1 MNSTCSVLPRCVLP
15 AALATALLFAPTRAV
30 RAEQAPPRL
39 DHVAIPTA
47 QSVDLTCDPEK
58 PDYTGTVRV
67 TLDVKR
73 VTEVLRFNTRALTVD
88 SATLEGPGG
97 AVKASAI
104 EPLEPEQVRVRFAK
118 SIAPGTYTLALAFH
132 NAYNTHAISLYKVVT
147 GGRAYLF
154 TQFEDT
160 EAREAFPC
168 WDEPEFKIPWRM
180 TLRVPAADLAVS
192 NTPIASET
200 RSGAGK
206 VVVFEPTRPLP
217 SYLIAIAVGPFET
230 VPIPGMSVPGRVIT
244 VQGASALAADAATQS
259 APLLKSL
266 ERYFGRPYPYA
277 KLDLIA
283 APEFLYGAME
293 NAGAIVFADRSLL
306 LDPTRASPEQRS
318 RIFSVMAH
326 EMAHM
331 WFGDLVT
338 MKWWD
343 DLWLNESFATWM
355 ADKVMDDVHADDR
368 EGVNALFSIQRAFT
382 TDSRLSTR
390 AMRGKIEGATTLGET
405 ASDLTYNKGGAVL
418 TMFERWVGPDK
429 FRAGVLD
436 YLKAHEWANAEGRDL
451 WLAIGKQSGEDVD
464 GAMKT
469 FLDQPGVPLV
479 TLEQAG
485 GGKVRLSQRR
495 FLSVGDAPAETQ
507 LWRIPVILRYPVGRE
522 VRTLRVWL
530 TRPDTTVELG
540 VTAMPAWIMPNA
552 GASGYYRWRVPE
564 SMRDALIAAR
574 GSLSERERMD
584 LIFNF
589 TAQLHA
595 GAEHGE
601 RYLQMIA
608 ALADDPE
615 PEVLRADMESLD
627 DSRIAL
633 TTARSATAFATYVRA
648 TFEPPLRRI
657 GLAPRRDELPGVS
670 SSRALLLRLLGDA
683 GQSSWVLAYAE
694 SLSQVY
700 RKSPTSVPPSLVDQA
715 IVLGARRADAA
726 TFEDYRHRFETAR
739 VPSDRALY
747 LVGIGSFRDPALRA
761 SALEYTL
768 KGPLRPQETQVIPAA
783 MSQNGLTLANARGS
797 GGEFSDDVM
806 KWTLGHWDELV
817 ARMPPNFASRNL
829 RLTGGCSQEREA
841 ELKQFFSDPK
851 RSGPG
856 IQATLRRLCDAME
869 ECSRLHDHEAERVER
884 WLNSKVTSP

>member
-1 MNSTCSVLPRCVLP
+1 MSALPPRVLT
-15 AALATALLFAPTRAV
+15 AALATVLLFAPSRAV

-58 PDYTGTVRV
+58 PDYTGKVRV
-67 TLDVKR
+67 TLDVKQA
-73 VTEVLRFNTRALTVD
+73 TEVLRFHARALTVD
-88 SATLEGPGG
+88 SATLEGAGG

-118 SIAPGTYTLALAFH
+118 PIAPGTYTLALDFH
-132 NAYNTHAISLYKVVT
+132 NAYNTRAISLYKAVS
-147 GGRAYLF
+147 GGHAYLF

-200 RSGAGK
+200 RAGEGK

-244 VQGASALAADAATQS
+244 VQGASALAAEAAAQS

-293 NAGAIVFADRSLL
+293 NAGAIVFADRTLL
-306 LDPTRASPEQRS
+306 IDRATASPDLRS
-318 RIFSVMAH
+318 RVYSVMAH

-355 ADKVMDDVHADDR
+355 ADKVMDDVHPDDR
-368 EGVNALFSIQRAFT
+368 EGVTALFGIQRAFT

-390 AMRGKIEGATTLGET
+390 AMRGKIEGATSLGET

-418 TMFERWVGPDK
+418 TMFEGWVGPDK

-436 YLKAHEWANAEGRDL
+436 YLKAHEWGNAEGRDL
-451 WLAIGKQSGEDVD
+451 WLAIGKRSGEDID
-464 GAMKT
+464 GAMVT

-479 TLEQAG
+479 TLEPAG
-485 GGKVRLSQRR
+485 GGKVKLSQRR
-495 FLSVGDAPAETQ
+495 FLTVGDAPAEPQ
-507 LWRIPVILRYPVGRE
+507 LWRIPVILRYPVGKE
-522 VRTLRVWL
+522 LRTLRAWL
-530 TRPDTTVELG
+530 TGPDTTVDLG
-540 VTAMPAWIMPNA
+540 VAAIPAWIMPNA
-552 GASGYYRWRVPE
+552 GASGYYRWQVPE
-564 SMRDALIAAR
+564 GMRDALIAAR

-584 LIFNF
+584 LIFNL
-589 TAQLHA
+589 TAQLRA

-608 ALADDPE
+608 ALADDRE

-633 TTARSATAFATYVRA
+633 TTPGSAAAFATFVRT
-648 TFEPPLRRI
+648 TFEPALRRM
-657 GLAPRRDELPGVS
+657 GLVPRKDELPGVP

-683 GQSSWVLAYAE
+683 WQSTWVLAYAE
-694 SLSQVY
+694 SLSRVY
-700 RKSPTSVPPSLVDQA
+700 RKSPTAVPASLVDQS

-726 TFEDYRHRFETAR
+726 TFADYRHRFETASL
-739 VPSDRALY
+739 PSDRALY

-768 KGPLRPQETQVIPAA
+768 KGPLRPQETQVIPGA
-783 MSQNGLTLANARGS
+783 MSLNGLGLGNGRG
-797 GGEFSDDVM
+797 GGGDYPDDVM
-806 KWTLGHWDELV
+806 QWTLDHWDELV
-817 ARMPPNFASRNL
+817 ARMPPNFASRNM
-829 RLTGGCSQEREA
+829 RMTGGCSQERQA
-841 ELKQFFSDPK
+841 QLKQFFSDPK

-856 IQATLRRLCDAME
+856 IQPTLRRMSDAMR
-869 ECSRLHDHEAERVER
+869 ECSSLHDREAERVER
-884 WLNSKVTSP
+884 WLNSRNTSP